1 MPPNPV
7 PSADGRHLRVVRG
20 KEAAIDAL
28 LALYTEG
35 RPYPTFADIAERA
48 GISERTLFRY
58 FGSYDD
64 FIAEAARTMF
74 PKISKFFLATPIEGD
89 LRTRL
94 VALADLRCKFVK
106 QFGAMVRSVD
116 VLAAEW
122 QAAKTLTEQRE
133 KLLAT
138 QLSSWLGSERPLIS
152 DDTFALLQNLYG
164 WRSMDRM
171 TGAVGKR
178 APELLADAA
187 LAIIKASAQP

>member
-1 MPPNPV
+1 MPPNSV

-35 RPYPTFADIAERA
+35 RPYPTFADIADRA

-64 FIAEAARTMF
+64 FIAESARTLF
-74 PKISKFFLATPIEGD
+74 PKIRKYFSIEPVGD
-89 LRTRL
+89 DLHARL
-94 VALADLRCKFVK
+94 VALAELRCKFVK
-106 QFGAMVRSVD
+106 QYGAMIRSVD

-122 QAAKTLTEQRE
+122 KAAKSLSDQRE
-133 KLLAT
+133 QLLAD
-138 QLSSWLGSERPLIS
+138 QLSSWLGTDRESISE
-152 DDTFALLQNLYG
+152 DTFALLQNLYG

-171 TGAVGKR
+171 SGAVGKR
-178 APELLADAA
+178 APDLLADAA
-187 LAIIKASAQP
+187 MAIINATVLR

>member
-1 MPPNPV
+1 MPENSV
-7 PSADGRHLRVVRG
+7 QSADGRHLRVVRG

-64 FIAEAARTMF
+64 FIAEAARTLF
-74 PKISKFFLATPIEGD
+74 PKISKYFTSESIEGN

-94 VALADLRCKFVK
+94 VALAELRCKFVK
-106 QFGAMVRSVD
+106 QYGAMVRSVD

-122 QAAKTLTEQRE
+122 KAAKSLTKERE
-133 KLLAT
+133 KLLAA
-138 QLSSWLGSERPLIS
+138 QLSSWLGDECASIS
-152 DDTFALLQNLYG
+152 PDTFALLQNLYG

-171 TGAVGKR
+171 SGVVGKR

-187 LAIIKASAQP
+187 IAIINASATN

>member
-7 PSADGRHLRVVRG
+7 PSADGRHLRLVRG
-20 KEAAIDAL
+20 KEAALDAL

-74 PKISKFFLATPIEGD
+74 PKISKFFSATPIEGD